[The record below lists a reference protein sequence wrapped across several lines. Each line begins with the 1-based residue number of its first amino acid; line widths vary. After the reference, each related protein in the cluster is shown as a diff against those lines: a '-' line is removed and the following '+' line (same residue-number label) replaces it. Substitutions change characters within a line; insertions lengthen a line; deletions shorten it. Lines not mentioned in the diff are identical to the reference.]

1 VHTAYIGAD
10 QRQIDELDTRLHVE
24 SVTMCCFVTDLTSEE
39 QQLLSDIR
47 QRKLQLLEEIQV
59 RSIL

>member
-10 QRQIDELDTRLHVE
+10 QRQIDELDT

>member
-1 VHTAYIGAD
+1 MYIGTEWPD
-10 QRQIDELDTRLHVE
+10 TDTLDTRLHVE

-47 QRKLQLLEEIQV
+47 QRKLQLLDEIQV